1 MLNNCSPFSRR
12 LLMSQD
18 HPLRIGVLGAANI
31 ARAFAAGCAS
41 SSEVEVAVVASRDL
55 AKSKSFAAEVGIP
68 RALGSYQA
76 LLEDKDIEAVYIP
89 LPNSMHAQW
98 AIRAAEAGK
107 HVLCEKPLALD
118 AKEARAMFKAAEK
131 HNVILREA
139 YPYLAQPQTAQL
151 RAWLAEEAIG
161 RLRLIRST
169 FGILFVDPSNI
180 RLNPTLGG
188 GALYDAGSYAVSL
201 IRIVAGARPVRVQAV
216 AQTDANGVDLTTIA
230 NLEFADGLLAQST
243 CSFATAYHRHASIA
257 GDKGVI
263 ETNYLNH
270 PPTGGPAVLQIRRG
284 VPMTIPFEA
293 ARVPDGN
300 GFRLET
306 KSFAR
311 LVRGEENAWSGATPQ
326 ESIDIALTL
335 DAIRES
341 AGSGGWAQVGD

>member
-1 MLNNCSPFSRR
+1 
-12 LLMSQD
+12 MSKGQ
-18 HPLRIGVLGAANI
+18 PLRIGVLGAANI
-31 ARAFAAGCAS
+31 ARAFTAGCAAS
-41 SSEVEVAVVASRDL
+41 ADLEVVAVASRDL
-55 AKSKSFAAEVGIP
+55 ANSRSFAAEVGIA
-68 RALGSYQA
+68 RALGSYEA

-118 AKEARAMFKAAEK
+118 ANEARAMFKAAEK
-131 HNVILREA
+131 HNVLLREA
-139 YPYLAQPQTAQL
+139 YPYLAQPHTAQL
-151 RAWLAEEAIG
+151 RAWLAEQAIG

-169 FGILFVDPSNI
+169 FGILFLDPSNI

-201 IRIVAGARPVRVQAV
+201 IRIVAGASPVRVQAV
-216 AQTDANGVDLTTIA
+216 AHYDANGVDLTTIA
-230 NLEFADGLLAQST
+230 NLEFAGGLLAQCT
-243 CSFATAYHRHASIA
+243 CSFATAFHRHASIA

-293 ARVPDGN
+293 AQVPDGN

-306 KSFAR
+306 ESFAR
-311 LVRGEENAWSGATPQ
+311 LVRGEESAWSGTTPQ

-335 DAIRES
+335 DGIRES
-341 AGSGGWAQVGD
+341 ARAGGWVQVGD

>member
-41 SSEVEVAVVASRDL
+41 SPDVEVAAVASRDL
-55 AKSKSFAAEVGIP
+55 AKSTSFAAEVGIP
-68 RALGSYQA
+68 RALGSYEA

-89 LPNSMHAQW
+89 LPNSMHAPW

-118 AKEARAMFKAAEK
+118 AQQASAMFKAAEK

-151 RAWLAEEAIG
+151 RAWLAEGAIG

-169 FGILFVDPSNI
+169 FGVLFVDPSNI
-180 RLNPTLGG
+180 RLDPTLGG
-188 GALYDAGSYAVSL
+188 GALYDTGSYAVSL
-201 IRIVAGARPVRVQAV
+201 VRIVAGARPVRVQAV
-216 AQTDANGVDLTTIA
+216 AQYDANGVDLTTIA
-230 NLEFADGLLAQST
+230 NLEFADGLLAQT
-243 CSFATAYHRHASIA
+243 CCSFATAQHRHASIA

-270 PPTGGPAVLQIRRG
+270 PPAGGPVLQIRRG

-293 ARVPDGN
+293 AQVPDGN

-306 KSFAR
+306 ESFAR
-311 LVRGEENAWSGATPQ
+311 LVRGEESAWSGATPQ
-326 ESIDIALTL
+326 ESIDVALTL

-341 AGSGGWAQVGD
+341 ARSGGWTQVGG